1 MDRPECNEEKGLDW
15 RGSALECRFNFAFLP
30 SASIKACARH
40 ASRADTANIFLRRWD
55 GRVEF
60 IAHEDEQQ
68 T

>member
-30 SASIKACARH
+30 SAWIKACARL
-40 ASRADTANIFLRRWD
+40 ADTANISLRRRWD
-55 GRVEF
+55 GRVKF